1 MYGRGSGSMY
11 GLSGLGGTSGYGL
24 SGLYGGGLSSSLYS
38 GLVIS
43 EDENTVTLDKETYAS
58 LIQML
63 RIQSMMNASKDVGAL
78 TL

>member
-1 MYGRGSGSMY
+1 MY

-63 RIQSMMNASKDVGAL
+63 RIQSMMNAGRDVGAL

>member
-1 MYGRGSGSMY
+1 MYGMG
-11 GLSGLGGTSGYGL
+11 GLSGSGL
-24 SGLYGGGLSSSLYS
+24 SGMYGAGLSSSIYG
-38 GLVIS
+38 GLVLS
-43 EDENTVTLDKETYAS
+43 EDENTVTLDKGTYAS

>member
-1 MYGRGSGSMY
+1 MYGMG
-11 GLSGLGGTSGYGL
+11 GLSGSGL
-24 SGLYGGGLSSSLYS
+24 SGMYGAGLSSSIY
-38 GLVIS
+38 GGFVIS

>member
-1 MYGRGSGSMY
+1 MG
-11 GLSGLGGTSGYGL
+11 GLSGSGL
-24 SGLYGGGLSSSLYS
+24 SGMYGAGLSSSIY
-38 GLVIS
+38 GGFVIS

>member
-1 MYGRGSGSMY
+1 MYGLGSGSMY
-11 GLSGLGGTSGYGL
+11 GLNGLGGTSGYGL
-24 SGLYGGGLSSSLYS
+24 SGLYGAGLSSSLYS

-43 EDENTVTLDKETYAS
+43 EDEDTVTLDKETYAS

-63 RIQSMMNASKDVGAL
+63 RIQSMMNAGRDVGAL